1 MSLAQTWLSHLKG
14 TVVGA
19 AIGTNTVVLT
29 TVLCLL
35 SVFKFLTP
43 AGAIRNN
50 VRRYLAKLAEL
61 WISVNHV
68 IMSVYRGMQWNIE
81 IPEGLNAKGCYLVN
95 SNHQSWVD
103 ILVLQ
108 KAFNQRLPF
117 LRFFLKQQ
125 LIWVPFLGIAWWAL
139 DMPFMRRH
147 SRGAVSRNPG
157 LKNQDLENA
166 RLACEKFRGI
176 PVSMMNFLEG
186 TRFSK
191 AKRDAQKS
199 RWQNL
204 LKPRIGGIAQVLFAL
219 GDQLDSM
226 MDVTIVYPDG
236 APTFWE
242 YISGRV
248 RRIEV
253 RARKLQIPQS
263 LRGKNFRTDP
273 AFRKELEA
281 WVSAIW
287 DDKDRAIDNILGDA
301 TPIRT

>member
-1 MSLAQTWLSHLKG
+1 
-14 TVVGA
+14 
-19 AIGTNTVVLT
+19 
-29 TVLCLL
+29 
-35 SVFKFLTP
+35 
-43 AGAIRNN
+43 
-50 VRRYLAKLAEL
+50 
-61 WISVNHV
+61 
-68 IMSVYRGMQWNIE
+68 MQWNID

-186 TRFSK
+186 TRFTPT
-191 AKRDAQKS
+191 KRDAQKS

-253 RARKLQIPQS
+253 RARKLEIPQR
-263 LRGKNFRTDP
+263 LRGRNFRADP

-287 DDKDRAIDNILGDA
+287 DDKDSAIGNILGDEIHA
-301 TPIRT
+301 